1 MNNLHIALASV
12 LMASA
17 IASHAA
23 DKLKGDPAKA
33 KPIIDEKCS
42 ACHGPDGNSP
52 VPNFPRLAGQH
63 AEYLFKE
70 LKAFKEE
77 HRGSELMLPFSKELS
92 EDDMANLAV
101 YFSQQTPG
109 VATVTRPELLAAGKK
124 LYLEGNPVSGVP
136 SCDGCHEEDGKGSA
150 KFPSIAAQNVEYT
163 LEEFRR
169 YRSGDRKHGSKQMRT
184 IGQRLTPEEI
194 EALAQYMASLK

>member
-1 MNNLHIALASV
+1 MNRLLTSLLLV
-12 LMASA
+12 LMAFA
-17 IASHAA
+17 AVSHAA
-23 DKLKGDPAKA
+23 DKINGDPAKA
-33 KPIIDEKCS
+33 KPIVDEKCS

-63 AEYLFKE
+63 ALYLFKE
-70 LKAFKEE
+70 LKAFKDE

-101 YFSQQTPG
+101 YFSQQKPG
-109 VATVTRPELLAAGKK
+109 AATVTRPELLAAGKK
-124 LYLEGNPVSGVP
+124 LYLEGNSDSGVP
-136 SCDGCHEEDGKGSA
+136 SCDGCHEEDGRGSG
-150 KFPSIAAQNVEYT
+150 KFPSIAAQNVDYT

-169 YRSGDRKHGSKQMRT
+169 YRSGERKHGSKQMRT

-194 EALAQYMASLK
+194 EALAQYLASLK